1 MAMPEAVT
9 NVLRPASLAIIL
21 IALDDKVLN
30 AVPSWPS
37 VTSLITPS
45 TVVVIGKP
53 FVLVVVSFPWL
64 RYAAIANPD
73 AIPVTLGCGIDF
85 LIDLLFGLFLRTY
98 ALRAVFRTPYFLV
111 EVRRLRLLALKARHP
126 FLKPILAYFL
136 GSPGLGTRRYF

>member
-21 IALDDKVLN
+21 IALDDRVLN

-64 RYAAIANPD
+64 RYAAMARPE
-73 AIPVTLGCGIDF
+73 AMPVILGCGIDF
-85 LIDLLFGLFLRTY
+85 LIFLLGLLFLRVY
-98 ALRAVFRTPYFLV
+98 ARLAVFRTIPLRVDRF
-111 EVRRLRLLALKARHP
+111 ERLDL
-126 FLKPILAYFL
+126 
-136 GSPGLGTRRYF
+136 S

>member
-21 IALDDKVLN
+21 IALDDRVLN

-64 RYAAIANPD
+64 RYAAIASPD

-85 LIDLLFGLFLRTY
+85 LIDLLFVLVYARRLVLRTPP
-98 ALRAVFRTPYFLV
+98 LRVERFRDLDESYDFL
-111 EVRRLRLLALKARHP
+111 EISLPLRKYIQRP
-126 FLKPILAYFL
+126 FLFFF
-136 GSPGLGTRRYF
+136 R

>member
-9 NVLRPASLAIIL
+9 NVLRPPSLAIIL
-21 IALDDKVLN
+21 IALDERVLN

-64 RYAAIANPD
+64 RYAAMARPE
-73 AIPVTLGCGIDF
+73 AMPVILGCGIDF
-85 LIDLLFGLFLRTY
+85 LIDLLGLFLRTY
-98 ALRAVFRTPYFLV
+98 ARRAVFRTPPLRVERLV
-111 EVRRLRLLALKARHP
+111 ALDRR
-126 FLKPILAYFL
+126 
-136 GSPGLGTRRYF
+136 